1 MSGELHVSGIGKAYR
16 QWGGELRRV
25 AAWFL
30 PSIKPVAEHWVL
42 RGVSFSIAPG
52 EAVGIIGQNGA
63 GKSTLLKL
71 ITGTTQASEGS
82 LRLSGRVAAIL
93 ELGMGFNPD
102 LSGRQNAYHSAG
114 LMGYSLAEI
123 EAAMPEIEAFAE
135 IGAYFDQSMRT
146 YSSGMQMR
154 VAFSVAT
161 AFRPDL
167 LIVDEALSVGDSYFQ
182 HKSFS
187 RIREFREAG
196 TTLLLVS
203 HDRSAIASICDRAIL
218 LHEGRVRM
226 DGKPEQVLDLYNA
239 IIAEKTGTS
248 VEQTVD
254 EEGRVRTKSG
264 NGAAWVSNVELFDRA
279 GSATDMLSVGHP
291 VTLELEVTVSQD
303 IDELIAGYQV
313 KNRLG
318 QVIFGTNS
326 FHLGQALK
334 TVKAGE
340 TIFFRF
346 HFDANFGN
354 GNFSISTALHSGDN
368 HLTDNYE
375 WHDLASTFS
384 VVNADHPAFVGV
396 AWVPPTLEIVR

>member
-1 MSGELHVSGIGKAYR
+1 MSAITVSGIEKSFVTYKSE
-16 QWGGELRRV
+16 WGRIIS
-25 AAWFL
+25 WFGAQGAIRERKDIL
-30 PSIKPVAEHWVL
+30 QGI
-42 RGVSFSIAPG
+42 SFEVQPG
-52 EAVGIIGQNGA
+52 EAVGLIGQNGA
-63 GKSTLLKL
+63 GKSTLLKI
-71 ITGTTQASEGS
+71 ITGTMKPSAGS
-82 LRLSGRVAAIL
+82 FHVNGRISALL
-93 ELGMGFNPD
+93 ELGMGFNPE
-102 LSGRQNAYHSAG
+102 LTGRENVYNSAG
-114 LMGYSLAEI
+114 LMGFSHGDINHVIAGVED
-123 EAAMPEIEAFAE
+123 FAE
-135 IGAYFDQSMRT
+135 IGPYFDQPLRV
-146 YSSGMQMR
+146 YSSGMQVR
-154 VAFSVAT
+154 LAFAVAT
-161 AFRPDL
+161 AVRPEI

-182 HKSFS
+182 HKSFG

-203 HDRSAIASICDRAIL
+203 HDRSAIVSICDRAIL
-218 LHEGRVRM
+218 LHDGHVRM
-226 DGKPEQVLDLYNA
+226 DGTPEQVLDLYNA
-239 IIAEKTGTS
+239 ILAEKSGATI
-248 VEQTVD
+248 EQSID
-254 EEGRVRTKSG
+254 EEGRVRTRSG
-264 NGAAWVSNVELFDRA
+264 NGGARVKSVKLFDRA
-279 GSATDMLSVGHP
+279 GSATDLLSVGHP

-346 HFDANFGN
+346 HFKANFGY

-384 VVNADHPAFVGV
+384 VINADHPPFVGV